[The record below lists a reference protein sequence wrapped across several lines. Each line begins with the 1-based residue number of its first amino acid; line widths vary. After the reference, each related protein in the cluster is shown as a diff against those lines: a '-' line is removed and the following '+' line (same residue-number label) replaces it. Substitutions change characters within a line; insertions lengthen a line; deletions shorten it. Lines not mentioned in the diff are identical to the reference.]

1 MSTTTTTV
9 DSITVQVIHNY
20 LLSAAREMH
29 RNLTR
34 TSYNTIVY
42 EIHDFGLGIY
52 DRQCRL
58 LAEAPG
64 LAVFTR
70 GNDYGLQKM
79 VDYLGLDNIHPGDL
93 ILLNY
98 PYWSSAHVLDV
109 MASSP
114 IFHQER
120 LMGFTAVKIHWLDLS
135 QKDPG
140 YCLDTR
146 DVFQEGLKLPCSKIY
161 ERGVLNKGLQEL
173 IRFNCRL
180 PERTLG
186 DMNAQISSCRTGE
199 RRVQEL
205 IEKFSPVVFDAA
217 VAEILD
223 HGERIARTRLA
234 QLPRGTWSAEDYVD
248 DDGINMDTLVKVKAT
263 VTVTGEEMII
273 DFTGSDKATEGPINL
288 PIGLTMGIS
297 ALAFKGVTTPDIPA
311 SEGNFRPLRVIAP
324 EGTVMHALPPAP
336 TFTLWTGLL
345 AVEVVTKA
353 MAKGMPSI
361 VPACSGGDV
370 FSMMGLGLNPRNNL
384 PWLEATNEPVG
395 FGGHAGGDGENGIM
409 HLSEPGCRNNPIE
422 VLETKAPMLI
432 ERYGYRIDSGGPGKH
447 RGGLGVARA
456 YRFLAPSSALTLVKK
471 TKTRPWGMANGKD
484 GVNGQVVLRPGTK
497 REAHVGGVYE
507 SMAAGEVLV
516 NQSGGG
522 GGWGN
527 PFERDP
533 HAVLDDVRNDFVSVE
548 AAARD
553 YGVVIVSKTMA
564 LDEAAT
570 KKARARQADKGK
582 SSARRK
588 RLQRQSTP
596 RSRAPR
602 TSRVKAKTGVARESS

>member
-1 MSTTTTTV
+1 MSTNSKV

-20 LLSAAREMH
+20 LLSAAREMS

-52 DRQCRL
+52 DRKCRL

-79 VDYLGLDNIHPGDL
+79 VEYLGEDNIHPGDL

-114 IFHQER
+114 IFYKDK

-140 YCLDTR
+140 YCLDTT

-161 ERGVLNKGLQEL
+161 EKGVLNKPLQEL

-180 PERTLG
+180 PDRTIG

-205 IEKFSPVVFDAA
+205 IEKFGTDVYDAA
-217 VAEILD
+217 IEEILD
-223 HGERIARTRLA
+223 HGERIARARLA
-234 QLPRGTWSAEDYVD
+234 QLPKGTWSAEDFVD

-263 VTVTGEEMII
+263 VTVTDDEMII
-273 DFTGSDKATEGPINL
+273 DFTGSDKATQGPINL
-288 PIGLTMGIS
+288 PIGMTLGIS
-297 ALAFKGVTTPDIPA
+297 ALAFKGVTTPDTPA
-311 SEGNFRPLRVIAP
+311 TEGNFRPLRVIAP
-324 EGTVMHALPPAP
+324 EGTVMHAMPPAP

-353 MAKGMPSI
+353 MAKGMPNI

-370 FSMMGLGLNPRNNL
+370 FSMMGLGMNPRNNM

-395 FGGHAGGDGENGIM
+395 FGAHAGGDGENGIM

-432 ERYGYRIDSGGPGKH
+432 ERYGYRVDSGGAGKH

-471 TKTRPWGMANGKD
+471 TKTQPWGMAKGKD
-484 GVNGQVVLRPGTK
+484 GLNGQVLLRPGTK

-507 SMAAGEVLV
+507 SMATNEVLI

-522 GGWGN
+522 GGWGS
-527 PFERDP
+527 PLERDVN
-533 HAVLDDVRNDFVSVE
+533 AVLDDVRNGFVTVN
-548 AAARD
+548 AAKLH
-553 YGVVIVSKTMA
+553 YGVVIDGKGK

-570 KKARARQADKGK
+570 AKLRKPATKRKKR
-582 SSARRK
+582 
-588 RLQRQSTP
+588 
-596 RSRAPR
+596 
-602 TSRVKAKTGVARESS
+602 

>member
-1 MSTTTTTV
+1 MSTKV

-20 LLSAAREMH
+20 LLSAAREMS

-70 GNDYGLQKM
+70 GNDYGLEKM
-79 VDYLGLDNIHPGDL
+79 VEYLGENNIYPGDL

-109 MASSP
+109 MAVSP
-114 IFHQER
+114 IFYKEM

-135 QKDPG
+135 QKDAG
-140 YCLDTR
+140 YCLDTT
-146 DVFQEGLKLPCSKIY
+146 DVFQEGLKLPCAKIY

-173 IRFNCRL
+173 IRFNCRM
-180 PERTLG
+180 PERTIG

-199 RRVQEL
+199 RRVQEM
-205 IEKFSPVVFDAA
+205 IEKFGPDVYEAA
-217 VAEILD
+217 VDEILD
-223 HGERIARTRLA
+223 HGERIARARLA
-234 QLPRGTWSAEDYVD
+234 QLPKGTWSAEDYID

-263 VTVTGEEMII
+263 VTVTDDEMII
-273 DFTGSDKATEGPINL
+273 DFTGSDKATQGPINL
-288 PIGLTMGIS
+288 PIGMTMGIS
-297 ALAFKGVTTPDIPA
+297 SLAFKGVTTPDIPA
-311 SEGNFRPLRVIAP
+311 TAGNFRPLRVIAP
-324 EGTVMHALPPAP
+324 EGSVMHAVPPMP

-345 AVEVVTKA
+345 AVEIVTKA
-353 MAKGMPSI
+353 MAKGMANI

-370 FSMMGLGLNPRNNL
+370 FSMMGLGMNPRNNL

-395 FGGHAGGDGENGIM
+395 FGAHAGGDGENGIM

-432 ERYGYRIDSGGPGKH
+432 EHYGYRVNSGGAGKY

-456 YRFLAPSSALTLVKK
+456 YRFLAPSSALTIVKK
-471 TKTRPWGMANGKD
+471 TKTKPWGMAKGKD
-484 GVNGQVVLRPGTK
+484 GLNGKVLLRPGTK
-497 REAHVGGVYE
+497 REAYVGGVYE
-507 SMAAGEVLV
+507 SMATNEVLV

-527 PFERDP
+527 PLERDIN
-533 HAVLDDVRNDFVSVE
+533 AVLDDVRNGFVTIE
-548 AAARD
+548 AAKLD
-553 YGVVIVSKTMA
+553 YGVVIDA
-564 LDEAAT
+564 
-570 KKARARQADKGK
+570 KGK
-582 SSARRK
+582 LDDVATGKLRK
-588 RLQRQSTP
+588 SMLKRKKR
-596 RSRAPR
+596 
-602 TSRVKAKTGVARESS
+602 

>member
-1 MSTTTTTV
+1 MSKTTV

-20 LLSAAREMH
+20 LLSAAREMS

-79 VDYLGLDNIHPGDL
+79 VEYLGEENIHPGDL

-109 MASSP
+109 MATSP
-114 IFHQER
+114 IFYNDK
-120 LMGFTAVKIHWLDLS
+120 LMGFTAVKIHWLDLG

-140 YCLDTR
+140 YCLDTT

-161 ERGVLNKGLQEL
+161 EKGVLNKSLQEI

-180 PERTLG
+180 PDRTLG

-205 IEKFSPVVFDAA
+205 IGKFGPDVFDAA
-217 VAEILD
+217 VNEILD
-223 HGERIARTRLA
+223 HGERIARARLA
-234 QLPRGTWSAEDYVD
+234 QLPKGTWSAEDYVD

-263 VTVTGEEMII
+263 VTVNDQEMII
-273 DFTGSDKATEGPINL
+273 DFTGSDKATQGPINL
-288 PIGLTMGIS
+288 PIGMTLGIS
-297 ALAFKGVTTPDIPA
+297 ALAFKSVTTPDTPA
-311 SEGNFRPLRVIAP
+311 TEGNFRPLRVIAP
-324 EGTVMHALPPAP
+324 EGTVMHAVPPMP

-353 MAKGMPSI
+353 MAKGMPNI

-370 FSMMGLGLNPRNNL
+370 FSMMGLGMNPRNNM

-395 FGGHAGGDGENGIM
+395 FGAHAGGDGENDIM

-422 VLETKAPMLI
+422 VLETKAPMHI
-432 ERYGYRIDSGGPGKH
+432 ESYGYRVDSGGAGKH
-447 RGGLGVARA
+447 RGGLGVART

-471 TKTRPWGMANGKD
+471 TKTRPWGMAKGKD
-484 GVNGQVVLRPGTK
+484 GLNGQVLLRPGTK

-507 SMAAGEVLV
+507 SMATNEVLV

-527 PFERDP
+527 PLERDT
-533 HAVLDDVRNDFVSVE
+533 ASVLEDVRNGFVSTE
-548 AAARD
+548 SAKRD
-553 YGVVIVSKTMA
+553 YGVVIN
-564 LDEAAT
+564 AT
-570 KKARARQADKGK
+570 SMVVDKPATLKARKKLRV
-582 SSARRK
+582 
-588 RLQRQSTP
+588 
-596 RSRAPR
+596 RS
-602 TSRVKAKTGVARESS
+602 